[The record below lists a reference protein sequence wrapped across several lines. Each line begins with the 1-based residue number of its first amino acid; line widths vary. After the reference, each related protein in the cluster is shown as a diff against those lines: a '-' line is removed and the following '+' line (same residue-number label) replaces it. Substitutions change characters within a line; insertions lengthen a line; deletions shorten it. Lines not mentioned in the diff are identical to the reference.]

1 MILRH
6 IHRHQRG
13 LSLGANMTPL
23 IDVTFLLLTFFMLAS
38 HFASAEKV
46 EMSLPRPDHNQAMD
60 RKFRDRVVINLSFT
74 ADDREPALTFGS
86 MPVASFEM
94 LAERLAEVAPA
105 NPQVI
110 LRADRRLKYGDVRQ
124 VMELIAAHH
133 LTRLQVVTELRSS
146 DG

>member
-6 IHRHQRG
+6 IHRHQRV
-13 LSLGANMTPL
+13 LSAGASMTPL
-23 IDVTFLLLTFFMLAS
+23 IDVAFLLLTFFMLAS

-46 EMSLPRPDHNQAMD
+46 EMPLPRPDHNQAVD
-60 RKFRDRVVINLSFT
+60 RKFRDRVVINLTFQG
-74 ADDREPALTFGS
+74 ADREPALTFGP
-86 MPVASFEM
+86 MAVASIED
-94 LAERLAEVAPA
+94 LGDRLSEIAAG

-124 VMELIAAHH
+124 VMELIAAHR

-146 DG
+146 ND